1 MLNHRYPHSARPDVF
16 HDPWQAENK
25 KRKTGE
31 GLAVQHVALKDDAT
45 RCHGNMIYLCFVFWE
60 HMETNK
66 KTQCESG
73 FTS

>member
-1 MLNHRYPHSARPDVF
+1 MVF

-45 RCHGNMIYLCFVFWE
+45 RCHENMIYLCFVFWE

-66 KTQCESG
+66 KTKVKVDSQAKN
-73 FTS
+73 THQ